1 MDDQPPRHLR
11 LVHDKS
17 APREEAPALP
27 KPSRP
32 RRRRKAA
39 KLEDARS
46 CDLHAHADHADAGE
60 IAALR
65 QRIRELERESLRD
78 NHVLCAATFVLSCA
92 YVGFILWQRVAA

>member
-1 MDDQPPRHLR
+1 MDDGPLLYRR

-27 KPSRP
+27 KPSGP

-39 KLEDARS
+39 KLADVHR
-46 CDLHAHADHADAGE
+46 CDVHAHGDGVDAGE

-65 QRIRELERESLRD
+65 QKISELKRESLRD
-78 NHVLCAATFVLSCA
+78 NHVLCAAMFVLSCA
-92 YVGFILWQRVAA
+92 YFGFIVWQRLA